1 MKRWL
6 PVFSVGLLFLLSGCS
21 YLNNTYDTLDYVNDA
36 KDYLDNVV
44 TFADETSVLLQ
55 QAVDDPQAADEL
67 QTTLQQM
74 KDDAESFDTLDV
86 PETVAAF
93 HHELMEQNN
102 LLSDQIDM
110 YLHHIKDGKLDPS
123 FLENSELLQ
132 PIQEITNTIKQL
144 NRLGTQVKETLNA
157 SHGA

>member
-6 PVFSVGLLFLLSGCS
+6 TVFSVGLLVLLSGCS

-36 KDYLDNVV
+36 KDYLDSVV

-55 QAVDDPQAADEL
+55 QAVDDPQAANDL
-67 QTTLQQM
+67 KTTLQQM
-74 KDDAESFDTLDV
+74 KDDLESFNTLDV

-102 LLSDQIDM
+102 LLSNQIDI
-110 YLHHIKDGKLDPS
+110 YLNHIKDDRLDPT
-123 FLENSELLQ
+123 LRENGELLQ
-132 PIQEITNTIKQL
+132 PIQEITHIIEQL